1 MECRHGNFWIGLG
14 LGSILGAIAYRLSRT
29 AKAKQLENEIY
40 DAIHRI
46 GRDAEA
52 AAACAEKKAMNLG
65 LKAVETGAEIA
76 DKVAAGED
84 IKAQEIREMVDAKKG
99 EEKEKRSIAEQ
110 KADQMSD
117 TDTNEEEKENARRL
131 HALKMLEKYYIY
143 MSDEEVG
150 ILERMLEDCK
160 RRKREYGLDDVGSTV

>member
-52 AAACAEKKAMNLG
+52 AAACAEKSNESWTESG
-65 LKAVETGAEIA
+65 
-76 DKVAAGED
+76 
-84 IKAQEIREMVDAKKG
+84 RN
-99 EEKEKRSIAEQ
+99 RSR
-110 KADQMSD
+110 
-117 TDTNEEEKENARRL
+117 N
-131 HALKMLEKYYIY
+131 
-143 MSDEEVG
+143 
-150 ILERMLEDCK
+150 C
-160 RRKREYGLDDVGSTV
+160 

>member
-14 LGSILGAIAYRLSRT
+14 IGSILGAVAYRLSRT
-29 AKAKQLENEIY
+29 AKAKQLESEIY

-76 DKVAAGED
+76 DKVQPKQ
-84 IKAQEIREMVDAKKG
+84 IKWLAK
-99 EEKEKRSIAEQ
+99 Q
-110 KADQMSD
+110 KI
-117 TDTNEEEKENARRL
+117 N
-131 HALKMLEKYYIY
+131 
-143 MSDEEVG
+143 G
-150 ILERMLEDCK
+150 INKNPRI
-160 RRKREYGLDDVGSTV
+160 GSQLGYS